1 MMSIYKRG
9 QKRVS
14 EEHSPNE
21 SDDIQSR
28 RVIRVTKELHKGVD
42 NISSHFGELY
52 GTDVNRLY
60 Q

>member
-1 MMSIYKRG
+1 MSIYRRG

-14 EEHSPNE
+14 EGHSPNE
-21 SDDIQSR
+21 GYDIQSR
-28 RVIRVTKELHKGVD
+28 RVIGVAKELHKGVD
-42 NISSHFGELY
+42 NIGSHFGELH